1 MRKRAAALVLC
12 LLLMLQITAPSV
24 RAEQSVYF
32 VAVGSNVL
40 PLTDATMPFW
50 SGGYLYISSSIFT
63 GVVWSAVGI
72 SHVPANARQ
81 PLILYSGEDRSLIF
95 NLDKP
100 YAEDPQGN
108 TYYPGAVVRNGNV
121 FVPASVVA
129 SYFGLQY
136 SLIPNVEHGMAA
148 AAGIRAF

>member
-50 SGGYLYISSSIFT
+50 SGGYLYIQQHFYRC
-63 GVVWSAVGI
+63 GME
-72 SHVPANARQ
+72 R
-81 PLILYSGEDRSLIF
+81 SGNFPRAGQR
-95 NLDKP
+95 P
-100 YAEDPQGN
+100 
-108 TYYPGAVVRNGNV
+108 
-121 FVPASVVA
+121 
-129 SYFGLQY
+129 
-136 SLIPNVEHGMAA
+136 AA
-148 AAGIRAF
+148 ADSLQRRGPVVDFQSG

>member
-81 PLILYSGEDRSLIF
+81 PLILYSGKKASRACLNI
-95 NLDKP
+95 
-100 YAEDPQGN
+100 ARRIRGQ
-108 TYYPGAVVRNGNV
+108 AV
-121 FVPASVVA
+121 P
-129 SYFGLQY
+129 L
-136 SLIPNVEHGMAA
+136 LKLT
-148 AAGIRAF
+148 

>member
-50 SGGYLYISSSIFT
+50 SRRISLYLQQHFYRCGMERSGNFPQ
-63 GVVWSAVGI
+63 
-72 SHVPANARQ
+72 VPGQR
-81 PLILYSGEDRSLIF
+81 P
-95 NLDKP
+95 
-100 YAEDPQGN
+100 
-108 TYYPGAVVRNGNV
+108 
-121 FVPASVVA
+121 
-129 SYFGLQY
+129 
-136 SLIPNVEHGMAA
+136 AA
-148 AAGIRAF
+148 ADPLQRRGPGSLFSIW

>member
-81 PLILYSGEDRSLIF
+81 PLILYSGCLLYTSVRPGCCPGLGRRSR
-95 NLDKP
+95 
-100 YAEDPQGN
+100 
-108 TYYPGAVVRNGNV
+108 T
-121 FVPASVVA
+121 SC
-129 SYFGLQY
+129 
-136 SLIPNVEHGMAA
+136 
-148 AAGIRAF
+148 

>member
-50 SGGYLYISSSIFT
+50 SGGYL
-63 GVVWSAVGI
+63 
-72 SHVPANARQ
+72 
-81 PLILYSGEDRSLIF
+81 
-95 NLDKP
+95 
-100 YAEDPQGN
+100 
-108 TYYPGAVVRNGNV
+108 
-121 FVPASVVA
+121 
-129 SYFGLQY
+129 
-136 SLIPNVEHGMAA
+136 
-148 AAGIRAF
+148 

>member
-72 SHVPANARQ
+72 SHVPGQR
-81 PLILYSGEDRSLIF
+81 P
-95 NLDKP
+95 
-100 YAEDPQGN
+100 
-108 TYYPGAVVRNGNV
+108 
-121 FVPASVVA
+121 
-129 SYFGLQY
+129 
-136 SLIPNVEHGMAA
+136 AA
-148 AAGIRAF
+148 ADPLQRRGPVVDFQSG